1 MPFSVIRV
9 SAWKKKR
16 EQTAEI
22 ELVDVELSVLD
33 RLQKEGN
40 SLVADGVI

>member
-22 ELVDVELSVLD
+22 ELVDVVFLIVN
-33 RLQKEGN
+33 RLQEERD
-40 SLVADGVI
+40 SLVSDGIV